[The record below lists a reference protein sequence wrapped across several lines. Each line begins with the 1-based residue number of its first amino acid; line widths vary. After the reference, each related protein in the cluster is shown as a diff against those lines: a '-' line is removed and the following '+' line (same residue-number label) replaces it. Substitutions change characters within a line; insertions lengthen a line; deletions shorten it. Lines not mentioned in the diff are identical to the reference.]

1 MIERRWKVMIIKEM
15 SVSTQMLDF
24 ESFGRGHTEARNFD
38 WLFSAYK
45 CQSLKEGVLNI
56 GFSLI

>member
-1 MIERRWKVMIIKEM
+1 MIIKEM